1 MMGKI
6 LLIEDDLFF
15 QKFYTAKLNENG
27 YNVETATNGNEGL
40 EKMRND
46 TFQLVLLDLVMPQM
60 DGFEVLKQK
69 SLDSKLQKIPV
80 IVFSSLSQEKDLE
93 EAKKLGANDYM
104 NKTFYNFEELL
115 GKIKV
120 LIG

>member
-1 MMGKI
+1 MTGKI

-15 QKFYTAKLNENG
+15 QKFYTAKLNENA
-27 YNVETATNGNEGL
+27 YYVETATNGNEGL
-40 EKMRND
+40 KKMRND

-60 DGFEVLKQK
+60 DGFEVLRQK

-80 IVFSSLSQEKDLE
+80 IVFSTLSQEKDLE

-120 LIG
+120 LIE